1 MKIGHRH
8 PEKLTRAQMAERV
21 ANDVPAGAVVNLGI
35 GIPTQV
41 SNYLKPEHEIILHTE
56 NGMLGMGPEAHGDDI
71 DTDLLNAGKKPVT
84 EAPGCSYFHHADSF
98 AIMRG
103 GHLDIAVLGAFQV
116 SQNGDLAN
124 WHTGEP
130 EAIPAVGGA
139 MDLAVGAKDVFVIM
153 ELMTKTGTSKL
164 VSELSYGQQRQLEIG
179 MALAGAPRLILFD
192 EPAAGLSPAE
202 RRELVLLLGSL
213 PAHMSF
219 VIIEHDLDI
228 ALRVSQRVTVMH
240 NGRVLRHGTPA
251 EIESDPQVQA
261 LYMGGRH

>member
-1 MKIGHRH
+1 
-8 PEKLTRAQMAERV
+8 MAERV
-21 ANDVPAGAVVNLGI
+21 ASDVPAGAVVNLGI

-41 SNYLKPEHEIILHTE
+41 SNYLNPEHEIILHTE

-84 EAPGCSYFHHADSF
+84 ESPGCSYFHHADSF

-130 EAIPAVGGA
+130 GAIPAVGGA

-153 ELMTKTGTSKL
+153 ELMTKAGTSKL
-164 VSELSYGQQRQLEIG
+164 VRELSYPVTGLGCVTRVYTE
-179 MALAGAPRLILFD
+179 LAIF
-192 EPAAGLSPAE
+192 
-202 RRELVLLLGSL
+202 
-213 PAHMSF
+213 
-219 VIIEHDLDI
+219 DLD
-228 ALRVSQRVTVMH
+228 RTGNVRVTETYGDVSVADLCDMTH
-240 NGRVLRHGTPA
+240 LDLIDAT
-251 EIESDPQVQA
+251 Q
-261 LYMGGRH
+261 

>member
-1 MKIGHRH
+1 MKIGHGH
-8 PEKLTRAQMAERV
+8 PGKLTRAQMAERV

-41 SNYLKPEHEIILHTE
+41 SNYLNPEHEVILHTE

-84 EAPGCSYFHHADSF
+84 ESPGCSYFHHADSF

-116 SQNGDLAN
+116 SQKGDLAN

-153 ELMTKTGTSKL
+153 ELMTKAGTSKL
-164 VSELSYGQQRQLEIG
+164 VSELTYPVTGLGCVTRVYTE
-179 MALAGAPRLILFD
+179 LAIF
-192 EPAAGLSPAE
+192 
-202 RRELVLLLGSL
+202 
-213 PAHMSF
+213 
-219 VIIEHDLDI
+219 DLD
-228 ALRVSQRVTVMH
+228 RTGNVRVTETYGDV
-240 NGRVLRHGTPA
+240 NVADLRDMTHLDLIDAT
-251 EIESDPQVQA
+251 E
-261 LYMGGRH
+261 

>member
-1 MKIGHRH
+1 VKIGHRH
-8 PEKLTRAQMAERV
+8 PAKLTRAQMAERV
-21 ANDVPAGAVVNLGI
+21 ASDVPAGAVVNLGI

-41 SNYLKPEHEIILHTE
+41 SNYLNPEHEIILHTE

-71 DTDLLNAGKKPVT
+71 DTDLLNAGKKPIT
-84 EAPGCSYFHHADSF
+84 ESPGCSYFHHADSF

-116 SQNGDLAN
+116 SRNGDLAN

-164 VSELSYGQQRQLEIG
+164 VSELSYPVTGLGCVTRVYTE
-179 MALAGAPRLILFD
+179 LAIF
-192 EPAAGLSPAE
+192 
-202 RRELVLLLGSL
+202 
-213 PAHMSF
+213 
-219 VIIEHDLDI
+219 DLD
-228 ALRVSQRVTVMH
+228 RTGNVRVTETYGDTSVAD
-240 NGRVLRHGTPA
+240 LRDMTQLDLIDA
-251 EIESDPQVQA
+251 TE
-261 LYMGGRH
+261 

>member
-41 SNYLKPEHEIILHTE
+41 SNYLNPEHEIILHTE

-71 DTDLLNAGKKPVT
+71 DNDLLNAGKRPVT
-84 EAPGCSYFHHADSF
+84 ESPGCSYFHHADSF

-116 SQNGDLAN
+116 SQKGDLAN

-130 EAIPAVGGA
+130 GAIPAVGGA

-164 VSELSYGQQRQLEIG
+164 V
-179 MALAGAPRLILFD
+179 
-192 EPAAGLSPAE
+192 
-202 RRELVLLLGSL
+202 RELTYPVTGLGCVTRVYTEL
-213 PAHMSF
+213 AIF
-219 VIIEHDLDI
+219 DLD
-228 ALRVSQRVTVMH
+228 RTGNVRVTETYGNTSVAD
-240 NGRVLRHGTPA
+240 LRLVTQLDLIDA
-251 EIESDPQVQA
+251 TE
-261 LYMGGRH
+261 